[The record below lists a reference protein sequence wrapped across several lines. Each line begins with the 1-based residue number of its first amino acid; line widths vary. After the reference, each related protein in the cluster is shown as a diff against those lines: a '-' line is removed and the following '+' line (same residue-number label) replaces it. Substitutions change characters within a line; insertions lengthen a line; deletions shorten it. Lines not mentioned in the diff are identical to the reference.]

1 MTELNEE
8 NRLLSEFYHS
18 LRSPRRQY
26 LIEYLNSVRREKYTT
41 SELAKH
47 ISSVERGISMT
58 HATGEPYRNVY
69 NALSQTHLPT
79 LADIKIIS
87 YNNDRQ
93 IVIHGENFELAAL
106 LLYTNK
112 PIVDFFHRR

>member
-1 MTELNEE
+1 MSELNEE

-26 LIEYLNSVRREKYTT
+26 LIEYLSRVRQDKYTT
-41 SELAKH
+41 SELAKY

-79 LADIKIIS
+79 LADTKIIS

-93 IVIHGENFELAAL
+93 IITHGENFELAAL
-106 LLYTNK
+106 LLDTTK
-112 PIVDFFHRR
+112 PIVGFFIRR